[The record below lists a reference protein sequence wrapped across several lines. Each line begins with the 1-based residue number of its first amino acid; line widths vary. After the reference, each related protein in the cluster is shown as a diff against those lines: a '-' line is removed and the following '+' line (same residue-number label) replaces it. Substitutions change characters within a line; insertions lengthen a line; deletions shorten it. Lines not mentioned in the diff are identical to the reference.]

1 MIQMSEDIAKLSAA
15 LCSAQCE
22 VENATKNAVN
32 PHFKNQYADLPAV
45 LEAVRPVLNKHG
57 LAVVQHPGFED
68 GVCTLTTML
77 IHKSGEWIQSES
89 ASPISKQ
96 DPQGI
101 GSAVTYL
108 RRYSLASLM
117 AIGQADD
124 DGNAAS
130 GPSRRANGFAHSQPP
145 KPPTKTQKAMLEKI
159 QKLLDAPP
167 VKSDSTKQKDWDAA
181 MKQANVSY
189 AASDYQRIRKAL
201 KWFDLNKVQEE
212 QQPEPKTGEA
222 SK

>member
-108 RRYSLASLM
+108 RRYSLASVM
-117 AIGQADD
+117 GISQADD

-130 GPSRRANGFAHSQPP
+130 GPRRAPP
-145 KPPTKTQKAMLEKI
+145 PPRKPRSRKETKAEKEKME
-159 QKLLDAPP
+159 KLKELLA
-167 VKSDSTKQKDWDAA
+167 
-181 MKQANVSY
+181 
-189 AASDYQRIRKAL
+189 
-201 KWFDLNKVQEE
+201 DLPKK
-212 QQPEPKTGEA
+212 KTGTDQATWEGA
-222 SK
+222 VSKAEVAKKEKDYGKVPNILQWFAENSEPPALEVKEKNK